1 MLRFPA
7 RTQSPGTL
15 AVILPKMWR
24 IQEPIS
30 IFKTK
35 MKSKFSYRA
44 YFFVGLIIPTLIL
57 PIYLFFNR
65 KEAFGENYNIKFL
78 FVGSLMLITCFWLF
92 VGTLRRV
99 ISLDLS
105 NREITV
111 KNILQSEKKI
121 RLGDLDGFETTI
133 ETSKSG
139 NYEVL
144 FLVKNNKT
152 LVHISEFHLSN
163 YKEIKSEIE
172 TKLKNLGFVP
182 FSFFSDWKRY
192 K

>member
-1 MLRFPA
+1 
-7 RTQSPGTL
+7 
-15 AVILPKMWR
+15 
-24 IQEPIS
+24 
-30 IFKTK
+30 
-35 MKSKFSYRA
+35 MKSKFSYRV
-44 YFFVGLIIPTLIL
+44 YCFVGLLIL
-57 PIYLFFNR
+57 ALIVLIYSFFNR
-65 KEAFGENYNIKFL
+65 KETFGENSNFKFL
-78 FVGSLMLITCFWLF
+78 FVGSFMLISCFGLF
-92 VGTLRRV
+92 IGTLRRV
-99 ISLDLS
+99 ISLNLS
-105 NREITV
+105 NSEIIV

-121 RLGDLDGFETTI
+121 RLEDLDGFETTI
-133 ETSKSG
+133 EPSKIG

-163 YKEIKSEIE
+163 YKEIKSKIE

>member
-1 MLRFPA
+1 
-7 RTQSPGTL
+7 
-15 AVILPKMWR
+15 
-24 IQEPIS
+24 
-30 IFKTK
+30 

>member
-1 MLRFPA
+1 M
-7 RTQSPGTL
+7 S
-15 AVILPKMWR
+15 R

-35 MKSKFSYRA
+35 MKSKLSYRA

-78 FVGSLMLITCFWLF
+78 FVCSLMLITCFWLF